1 MVSQNYIVRLK
12 QVTKLTGLQS
22 EIMKQLNQYSKIVN
36 EDVQQA
42 QQETA
47 TELVDTLRTKSPE
60 LTGSYQSGWRIK
72 KEKKKLIIHNKT
84 DYQLTHL
91 LEHGHAKKN
100 GGRVEAQIHIRPAE
114 VAAIQNYLQKIEQAI
129 KQ

>member
-1 MVSQNYIVRLK
+1 M
-12 QVTKLTGLQS
+12 TKLTGLQS
-22 EIMKQLNQYSKIVN
+22 EIMKQLNQYNKILN
-36 EDVQQA
+36 EDIQQA
-42 QQETA
+42 QKETA
-47 TELVDTLRTKSPE
+47 TDLVDTLKTKSPE

-100 GGRVEAQIHIRPAE
+100 GGRVAAQIHIRPAE
-114 VAAIQNYLQKIEQAI
+114 QAAITNYLEKIEQAI